1 MEGLFR
7 AWERYFGEWPDG
19 GCSFWSVCVYGEI
32 WWIWVD
38 ERVGEVFSRFDGE
51 AFIFPAYG
59 GNSRIGW
66 IGFSGRETAR
76 LAE

>member
-1 MEGLFR
+1 M
-7 AWERYFGEWPDG
+7 
-19 GCSFWSVCVYGEI
+19 
-32 WWIWVD
+32 D

-66 IGFSGRETAR
+66 IGFAGREMAR
-76 LAE
+76 QVARSQ